1 MDDLLQLGIAAFESG
16 KIDEARRLLLAFV
29 DQNPDN
35 ESGWGWLFN
44 VCDTDK
50 ERVDCL
56 EQVIRINP
64 HNEKAEQLLRKYSLP
79 EQSIPKPI
87 VDEGMRHDFEND
99 VLARKV
105 TRFLVIIQ
113 GSALFLGIIFTL
125 IRLSST
131 ALFLAFVSLVVLL
144 GALTWFY
151 IRYGLHPIVQEKRKL
166 TQQTKNLQA
175 QILVQSTNLN
185 LTQQKREKI
194 KQAEQAELSAALQNI
209 QKKHIDSGLSS
220 VHIANADIP
229 GINWELKQ
237 LLVSY
242 GFSNALSVTPDVKT
256 IEGFSPARTQAVLDW
271 QARIRS
277 YFEGT
282 KPKNLPTETYNPI
295 KNKFQIQNAN
305 NDAEERKIQETKTK
319 LENRNKELQPLLS
332 TLAPLTFGFYLRNAL
347 GSKGTVAALT
357 GAGLILSNI
366 LLGSSATFGAV
377 KAALATSTFTPT
389 ITYTLTR
396 TYTPTFT
403 YPPTTTDTPTITD
416 TQTLTL
422 TSTSMDT
429 PTCTLTPGPTFT
441 PTTTPTLTS
450 TPTVTR
456 TSTQTPMPVRITP
469 GGIYGNPWGYNFKG
483 SSVISNPPSNF
494 CIYFMCA
501 NNFWDGK
508 GYVIECGDNTF
519 NKTGGGYGA
528 CSGHGGVPRILYS
541 P

>member
-16 KIDEARRLLLAFV
+16 KIDEARRLLMSFV

-44 VCDTDK
+44 VCATDK

-56 EQVIRINP
+56 EQVVRINP
-64 HNEKAEQLLRKYSLP
+64 QNEKAEQLLRKYSLP
-79 EQSIPKPI
+79 EQFIPKPV

-99 VLARKV
+99 ALARKV
-105 TRFLVIIQ
+105 TRFLVIFQ

-220 VHIANADIP
+220 FHIANADIP

-242 GFSNALSVTPDVKT
+242 GFSNALSITPDVKT
-256 IEGFSPARTQAVLDW
+256 IEGFSPAKTQAVLDW

-277 YFEGT
+277 YFDGT
-282 KPKNLPTETYNPI
+282 KPKDLPQDTYNPI

-319 LENRNKELQPLLS
+319 LENRNKEIQPLLN

-347 GSKGTVAALT
+347 GSKGIVAALT

-396 TYTPTFT
+396 TYTPTI
-403 YPPTTTDTPTITD
+403 TDTPTMTD
-416 TQTLTL
+416 TPTLTL
-422 TSTSMDT
+422 TSTSVDT
-429 PTCTLTPGPTFT
+429 PTSTLTPGPTFT
-441 PTTTPTLTS
+441 PTLTLTLTS

-456 TSTQTPMPVRITP
+456 TNTQTPMPVRITP

-483 SSVISNPPSNF
+483 SNVINNPPSNF

-519 NKTGGGYGA
+519 SKTGGGYGA